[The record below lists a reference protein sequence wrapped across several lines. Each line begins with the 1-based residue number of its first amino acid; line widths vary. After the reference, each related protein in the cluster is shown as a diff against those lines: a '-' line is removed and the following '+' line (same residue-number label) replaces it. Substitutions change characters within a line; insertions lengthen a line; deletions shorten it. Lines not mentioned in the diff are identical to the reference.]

1 MTVKLIVYH
10 DKQSKHRLH
19 TLCLLEPQ
27 EHHMYFVTWDKS
39 VDCWLLARMSCLV
52 NSNGFAA
59 DCEVCFGHKLVLQVH
74 LVEIDIE
81 QDPKIAEA
89 AGVQSTPTVQMFK
102 DKERIQHLPGVKMKS
117 DYRKFINE
125 GLGEKVKVPA

>member
-1 MTVKLIVYH
+1 M
-10 DKQSKHRLH
+10 
-19 TLCLLEPQ
+19 
-27 EHHMYFVTWDKS
+27 
-39 VDCWLLARMSCLV
+39 
-52 NSNGFAA
+52 GFAP
-59 DCEVCFGHKLVLQVH
+59 DCEVWCGDKLVLQVH

>member
-1 MTVKLIVYH
+1 M
-10 DKQSKHRLH
+10 
-19 TLCLLEPQ
+19 
-27 EHHMYFVTWDKS
+27 
-39 VDCWLLARMSCLV
+39 
-52 NSNGFAA
+52 
-59 DCEVCFGHKLVLQVH
+59 LQVH

>member
-1 MTVKLIVYH
+1 MRGNFEPDVLLHLTVQLKITISL
-10 DKQSKHRLH
+10 
-19 TLCLLEPQ
+19 
-27 EHHMYFVTWDKS
+27 
-39 VDCWLLARMSCLV
+39 
-52 NSNGFAA
+52 
-59 DCEVCFGHKLVLQVH
+59 LQVH

>member
-1 MTVKLIVYH
+1 M
-10 DKQSKHRLH
+10 
-19 TLCLLEPQ
+19 
-27 EHHMYFVTWDKS
+27 
-39 VDCWLLARMSCLV
+39 
-52 NSNGFAA
+52 
-59 DCEVCFGHKLVLQVH
+59 
-74 LVEIDIE
+74 EIDIE

-125 GLGEKVKVPA
+125 VLGEKVKVPA